1 LLYLIKPAVRLDIKI
16 IIVPIPINI
25 KVLPIIFPRAASGSG
40 LNVTVKVVWIL
51 IVRRHEL
58 AIIKSKPIRMFVA
71 EGELIVTFMLSLSLL
86 LVIISA
92 VHRYTRNFIIPG
104 VTILMFLGAILAAA
118 PIIGFEVD
126 EFYNFIEGLPE
137 IILLVI
143 IPILI
148 FESGRKLKI
157 GQIKKEAIPIGFF
170 AIIGVILTIII
181 IGFAVNGVFQ
191 IPFID
196 ALLFGAILAA
206 TDPVAVGVIFKKFPI
221 PHKLNIII
229 EGESLFN
236 DATGV
241 ISFNVIRGIIFSG
254 VAFSLLDASIS
265 FIWSM
270 VGAIALGTAIG
281 WVGGKV
287 LDKWKADE
295 YVDFTFSLGLAI
307 SGYIVA
313 DHFLHVSGV
322 VTTLFTALLLIIKH
336 KEIST
341 GVRKLFHKYWDY
353 LGFVTNS
360 ILFFL
365 IGIPLLAVGKAESIG
380 FPLILIIVA
389 PFAIMMMSRAVVVY
403 GGSTFLR
410 IFRVKI
416 PVKWQNVLTL
426 GGIGGRHDSGIGSIT
441 FCRI

>member
-1 LLYLIKPAVRLDIKI
+1 
-16 IIVPIPINI
+16 
-25 KVLPIIFPRAASGSG
+25 
-40 LNVTVKVVWIL
+40 
-51 IVRRHEL
+51 
-58 AIIKSKPIRMFVA
+58 VA
-71 EGELIVTFMLSLSLL
+71 ESELLVTFMLSFSLL
-86 LVIISA
+86 LVVISA
-92 VHRYTRNFIIPG
+92 VQRYTRNFIIPG
-104 VTILMFLGAILAAA
+104 VTILMFLGALLSSV
-118 PIIGFEVD
+118 PFVGLEVE
-126 EFYNFIEGLPE
+126 EFYNIIEEIPD

-157 GQIKKEAIPIGFF
+157 GQMKKEAIPIGFF
-170 AIIGVILTIII
+170 AIIGVVITIII
-181 IGFAVNGVFQ
+181 IAIGVNGVFQ

-254 VAFSLLDASIS
+254 VAFSLLDVSIS

-270 VGAIALGTAIG
+270 VGAIALGTGIG
-281 WVGGKV
+281 WIGGKI
-287 LDKWKADE
+287 LNKWKADE
-295 YVDFTFSLGLAI
+295 YVDFTFSVGLAI
-307 SGYIVA
+307 GGYIVA

-322 VTTLFTALLLIIKH
+322 VTTLFTAMLIITKH
-336 KEIST
+336 REIST

-353 LGFVTNS
+353 LGFITNS
-360 ILFFL
+360 VLFFL
-365 IGIPLLAVGKAESIG
+365 IGIPLLAVVTAESIG
-380 FPLILIIVA
+380 FPVILIIVT
-389 PFAIMMMSRAVVVY
+389 PFAIMMLSRAAVVY

-410 IFRVKI
+410 IFRVRI
-416 PVKWQNVLTL
+416 PLQWQNILTL
-426 GGIGGRHDSGIGSIT
+426 GGLRGGMAVALVLSLSAEYEFKDLFISLIIPLIAINLVANPILLNRYLKKSKMT
-441 FCRI
+441 

>member
-1 LLYLIKPAVRLDIKI
+1 
-16 IIVPIPINI
+16 
-25 KVLPIIFPRAASGSG
+25 
-40 LNVTVKVVWIL
+40 
-51 IVRRHEL
+51 
-58 AIIKSKPIRMFVA
+58 VA
-71 EGELIVTFMLSLSLL
+71 EGELLVTFMLSISLL
-86 LVIISA
+86 LIIISA
-92 VHRYTRNFIIPG
+92 VRRYTSNFIIPG

-170 AIIGVILTIII
+170 AIIGVVFTIII
-181 IGFAVNGVFQ
+181 IGIAVNGVFQ
-191 IPFID
+191 IPLID
-196 ALLFGAILAA
+196 ALLLGAILAA

-322 VTTLFTALLLIIKH
+322 VTTLFTALLLITKH

-365 IGIPLLAVGKAESIG
+365 IGIPLLAVGTAESIG
-380 FPLILIIVA
+380 FPLILLIVA
-389 PFAIMMMSRAVVVY
+389 PFSIMMMSRAVVVY

-426 GGIGGRHDSGIGSIT
+426 GGIRGGMTVALVLSLSSEYEFRDLFISLIIPLIAINLLVNPILLNQYLKKSKLT
-441 FCRI
+441 

>member
-1 LLYLIKPAVRLDIKI
+1 
-16 IIVPIPINI
+16 
-25 KVLPIIFPRAASGSG
+25 
-40 LNVTVKVVWIL
+40 
-51 IVRRHEL
+51 
-58 AIIKSKPIRMFVA
+58 
-71 EGELIVTFMLSLSLL
+71 MLSLSLL

-92 VHRYTRNFIIPG
+92 VRHYTRNSIIPG
-104 VTILMFLGAILAAA
+104 VTILMFLGAILAAT

-126 EFYNFIEGLPE
+126 EFYNFIEELPE

-181 IGFAVNGVFQ
+181 IGLAVNGVFQ

-196 ALLFGAILAA
+196 AMLFGAILAA

-254 VAFSLLDASIS
+254 VVFSLLDASIS

-270 VGAIALGTAIG
+270 VGAIAFGTAIG

-307 SGYIVA
+307 GGYIVA

-365 IGIPLLAVGKAESIG
+365 IGIPLLAVGTAESIG
-380 FPLILIIVA
+380 FPLILILVA

-426 GGIGGRHDSGIGSIT
+426 GGIRGGMTVALVLSLSEEYEFKVLFISLIIPLIAINLLVNPILLNQYLKKSKIT
-441 FCRI
+441 